1 MSQPDAALSGPTDGA
16 PAAATVIWWR
26 EDAER
31 RVYDLLE
38 VGPGPQTSAGDVW
51 PRQLVQ
57 SPATNGGWGVASL
70 PRLGRLTAGLTAQL
84 RPPIP
89 LEPEDDGSLSVAVLD
104 RTGDVIDRRSRIAS
118 DPLYDDCRREAID
131 LLARR
136 LRQRTVRTD
145 PLSAGSLLVRI
156 RIDGDRLLLDLA
168 PAVASGRTGVTGI
181 PVVAIT
187 PGLHAGGQ
195 QRFSDRNIDPHELEP
210 SPAEF
215 DVTLDQA
222 SEGIG
227 ALPGIIL
234 PLPVDRIDGSAGAVL
249 ARVELEMPLL
259 NYPALEQRWPE
270 RTPWGRRCYVVVNA
284 PAWNA

>member
-1 MSQPDAALSGPTDGA
+1 MSQPDAALSGRSDDATA
-16 PAAATVIWWR
+16 PATVIWWR

-38 VGPGPQTSAGDVW
+38 VGPGPQASASDVW

-57 SPATNGGWGVASL
+57 SPATNGGWAVASL
-70 PRLGRLTAGLTAQL
+70 PRLGPLTARLTAKL

-104 RTGDVIDRRSRIAS
+104 PTGDVIEQRGRIAS

-131 LLARR
+131 LLAGR

-156 RIDGDRLLLDLA
+156 RVDGDQLLVDLA
-168 PAVASGRTGVTGI
+168 PAVASGRTCVTGI

-187 PGLHAGGQ
+187 PGRHTGGQ
-195 QRFSDRNIDPHELEP
+195 QEFSDRNIDPRELEP
-210 SPAEF
+210 SPAEL
-215 DVTLDQA
+215 DVILDQA

-227 ALPGIIL
+227 AVPGVIL
-234 PLPVDRIDGSAGAVL
+234 SLPVDRTDGNADAVV

-270 RTPWGRRCYVVVNA
+270 QSPWGRRCYVVVNA
-284 PAWNA
+284 PARSA